1 MPTIL
6 VIDDS
11 EATAFSV
18 RSAVPE
24 CEVLYARDGI
34 EGLDIFR
41 QHADEIDLVVLD
53 IQMPYLDGRATC
65 IKIRS
70 TKKDVPIVPFT
81 GYPDEDTLSMLRE
94 LGCTPPLIKPADPDL
109 IARTIRE
116 ALAAP
121 PPTVMPSAAL
131 LAYTQELVT
140 TQEQMGRAERAA
152 RVMIYA
158 SSLSVREGLKA
169 LLEKAGASASLKTI
183 HASHVQAMLKAE
195 TGVVAI
201 VTTLADLPE
210 IQTFIR
216 ERDVPVLCLASTL
229 RDGLAL
235 VDLARQA
242 ELKMGIVVESPL
254 DEAETLSRLRAAL
267 QALAHGQESI
277 PNELRQPFAALRLS
291 PQEQSVLAL
300 EVQGLSQND
309 IADRLGIEAASVR
322 QYRTRLAQKLEVENQ
337 TLRDWAEAWWS
348 AQHNA

>member
-41 QHADEIDLVVLD
+41 QRANEIDLVVLD

-70 TKKDVPIVPFT
+70 TKQDIPIVPFT
-81 GYPDEDTLSMLRE
+81 GFPDEGTLSMLRE

-109 IARTIRE
+109 IAKTIRE
-116 ALAAP
+116 ALASP
-121 PPTVMPSAAL
+121 PPVMTQSAAL
-131 LAYTQELVT
+131 LAYTQELLT
-140 TQEQMGRAERAA
+140 TQEQIGRAERAA

-158 SSLSVREGLKA
+158 NSLSVREGLRA
-169 LLEKAGASASLKTI
+169 LLERAGANVSLITI
-183 HASHVQAMLKAE
+183 HASHVQVMLKAE
-195 TGVVAI
+195 TGLMAV
-201 VTTLADLPE
+201 VTTLTDLSQ
-210 IQTFIR
+210 IKTFVQQSNI
-216 ERDVPVLCLASTL
+216 PVLCLASTL

-235 VDLARQA
+235 VDLAQQA
-242 ELKMGIVVESPL
+242 ELKMGIVLENPK
-254 DEAETLSRLRAAL
+254 DEAETLARLRSAL
-267 QALAHGQESI
+267 RALAHGQVAI
-277 PNELRQPFAALRLS
+277 PNELQQPFAKLALS
-291 PQEQSVLAL
+291 AQEQLVLAL
-300 EVQGLSQND
+300 EVLGLSQND
-309 IADRLGIEAASVR
+309 IAERLGIESATVR

-337 TLRDWAEAWWS
+337 SLREWAEAWWS
-348 AQHNA
+348 AQNHS